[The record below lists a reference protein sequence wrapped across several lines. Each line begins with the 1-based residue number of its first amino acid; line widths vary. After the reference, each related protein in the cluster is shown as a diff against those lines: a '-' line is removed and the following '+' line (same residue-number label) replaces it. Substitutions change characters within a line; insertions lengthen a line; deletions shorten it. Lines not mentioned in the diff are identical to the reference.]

1 MKVKWGFLKR
11 LHLDHTYGLLTAR
24 SAYLC
29 FQAFNLLDWRGEGS
43 LDDVQFHA
51 FMSIATD
58 LTEKHIYKVFD
69 IFDLDRSGSV
79 EFDEFYL
86 LTSILVA
93 IKDNQGKQFMYQH
106 WRTCFE
112 ILDEDGGRTISL
124 TEFCTLGF
132 LFNFTPRAIQNIYK
146 EFDVAGNMELDYSEF
161 RLFVLAAI
169 EMQKRLDNEIDPLP
183 TRIYK
188 YVQSHLQKM
197 NLPFLKK
204 GSEEDVNGQSQGSE
218 PMLMVAAQMVRRI
231 TTGRSA
237 SRSVTKS
244 TERRNSIALSQ
255 QLLEEDGDLEA
266 QLGNVKEEAEDVLS
280 VKEGEKDTSI
290 TV

>member
-24 SAYLC
+24 SALLC
-29 FQAFNLLDWRGEGS
+29 HEAFKLLDWRGAGS
-43 LDDVQFHA
+43 LDDVQFAA
-51 FMSIATD
+51 FMSMATD
-58 LTEKHIYKVFD
+58 LNEKHIYKVFD

-86 LTSILVA
+86 LVSILVA

-132 LFNFTPRAIQNIYK
+132 LFNFTPQAIKNIFK
-146 EFDVAGNMELDYSEF
+146 EFDVAGNQELDYSEF

-169 EMQKRLDNEIDPLP
+169 EMQKRLDNEIEPLI
-183 TRIYK
+183 TRIGK
-188 YVQSHLQKM
+188 YIQTH
-197 NLPFLKK
+197 LKK
-204 GSEEDVNGQSQGSE
+204 LNISFLGNKAQELEIIESALDLLKLSTRRPRGPREPRQFEAGSQLGG
-218 PMLMVAAQMVRRI
+218 
-231 TTGRSA
+231 
-237 SRSVTKS
+237 
-244 TERRNSIALSQ
+244 LSD
-255 QLLEEDGDLEA
+255 EAMNAEDLETYS
-266 QLGNVKEEAEDVLS
+266 E
-280 VKEGEKDTSI
+280 
-290 TV
+290 